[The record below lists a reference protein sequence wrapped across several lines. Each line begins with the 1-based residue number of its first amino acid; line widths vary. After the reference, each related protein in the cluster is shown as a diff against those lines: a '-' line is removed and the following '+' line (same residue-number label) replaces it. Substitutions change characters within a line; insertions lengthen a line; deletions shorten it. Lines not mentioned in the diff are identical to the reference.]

1 LATDFVSMQRTEPE
15 PRLELRLDATPASVA
30 RARAEVARF
39 AGSCAIDEPVDI
51 ALAVSEAVT
60 NVVLHA
66 YRDGRPGRVR
76 IVACMR
82 PLELVIV
89 VRDYGCGMRPH
100 PGSPGAGLGL
110 SIIGAATSEMRV
122 ERPDD
127 GGTRVRLRFRR
138 HRRAA
143 A

>member
-1 LATDFVSMQRTEPE
+1 MKRTHPE
-15 PRLELRLDATPASVA
+15 PRLELRLDATPAAVA

-39 AGSCAIDEPVDI
+39 ADNYAIDEPVDI
-51 ALAVSEAVT
+51 SLAVSEAVT

-66 YRDGRPGRVR
+66 YRDGRAGSVRV
-76 IVACMR
+76 VACMR
-82 PLELVIV
+82 PLELVVV
-89 VRDYGCGMRPH
+89 VRDYGCGMKPH

-127 GGTRVRLRFRR
+127 GGTRIRLRFRR
-138 HRRAA
+138 NRRAA

>member
-1 LATDFVSMQRTEPE
+1 MRTLPARPNE
-15 PRLELRLDATPASVA
+15 RMELRLAAEPPSVA
-30 RARAEVARF
+30 IVRRELAAFV
-39 AGSCAIDEPVDI
+39 DEQFGAAPADV
-51 ALAVSEAVT
+51 ALAVSEAVS

-66 YRDGRPGRVR
+66 YRDGTRGTVRV
-76 IVACMR
+76 VACVY
-82 PLELVIV
+82 PNELVVV

-110 SIIGAATSEMRV
+110 SIIGAAASAMNV

-127 GGTRVRLRFRR
+127 GGTRIRLRFRQLD
-138 HRRAA
+138 RAA

>member
-1 LATDFVSMQRTEPE
+1 MRTLPDRFNE
-15 PRLELRLDATPASVA
+15 RLELRLDAEAPSVA
-30 RARAEVARF
+30 LVRRELGAFVHEQFGAASADV
-39 AGSCAIDEPVDI
+39 
-51 ALAVSEAVT
+51 ALAVSEAVS

-66 YRDGRPGRVR
+66 YRDGTPGQVRV
-76 IVACMR
+76 VACVY
-82 PLELVIV
+82 PHELVVV

-110 SIIGAATSEMRV
+110 SIIGAAASAMNV

-127 GGTRVRLRFRR
+127 GGTRIRLKFRR
-138 HRRAA
+138 LSRAA